1 MPSFRESYFLVP
13 VLGQQESDMPLG
25 SVIADV
31 TTLERIKPNEDL
43 SIHIDT
49 EIYKPWRVPQI
60 VGAIPSAR
68 YDIEY
73 SAFRRLMLDDLEEPL
88 APVSLIVYGIDQI
101 KTRCFQ
107 PSAEFIAKAAADP
120 AVKSRLEIGDAAKV
134 FVVTGVK
141 MARKFSVH
149 EENTETG
156 MVKHQIKFDATDLS
170 TIFAFKVSQL
180 FLTSDGEPTIENY
193 VDGAIFEED

>member
-13 VLGQQESDMPLG
+13 SLGQQESDMPLG

-49 EIYKPWRVPQI
+49 KVYKLAEVEPTAGFIRS
-60 VGAIPSAR
+60 GGFDTSR
-68 YDIEY
+68 Y
-73 SAFRRLMLDDLEEPL
+73 SAFRRIMLDGLEEPP
-88 APVSLIVYGIDQI
+88 ASASVIEYEIGWV
-101 KTRCFQ
+101 KTRLFQ

-134 FVVTGVK
+134 FVITGLKTTKIFSISETLEEEGIVT
-141 MARKFSVH
+141 H
-149 EENTETG
+149 EKE
-156 MVKHQIKFDATDLS
+156 FDGP
-170 TIFAFKVSQL
+170 TILGFKVKRL
-180 FLTSDGEPTIENY
+180 FLTSDGEPTIESY
-193 VDGAIFEED
+193 VDGAIFEQDG